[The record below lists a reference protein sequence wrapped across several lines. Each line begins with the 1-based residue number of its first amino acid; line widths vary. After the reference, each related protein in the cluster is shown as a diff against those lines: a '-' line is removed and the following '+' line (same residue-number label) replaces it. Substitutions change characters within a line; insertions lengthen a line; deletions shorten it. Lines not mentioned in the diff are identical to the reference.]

1 MKKKILIFG
10 AGETATIAAEFFLVD
25 SHEEIAGF
33 VVDDEFRTKD
43 CHHGYPIH
51 KLSEAV
57 GNFSPSKYKI
67 FVALSYGQ
75 LNRERLR
82 MFNFFENLGYEFASY
97 ISSNAN
103 IWRTAEIGRNCMIF
117 EGNNLQHNSV
127 IEDNVILW
135 SGNHIGHGS
144 RICHSAYL
152 SSHVCIAGF
161 SSVGKRGFLGINSA
175 VTDNIEVAEDC
186 FLAAGS
192 IINKN
197 TLRNGVYVGNP
208 ALRNPKVSATKLFK
222 VKNESI

>member
-1 MKKKILIFG
+1 VKKKILIFG
-10 AGETATIAAEFFLVD
+10 AGETATIAAEFFSVD
-25 SHEEIAGF
+25 SHEKIAGF
-33 VVDDEFRTKD
+33 VVNDGFMNKEF
-43 CHHGYPIH
+43 HHGYPVH

-57 GNFSPSKYKI
+57 NDFSPSKYKI

-82 MFNFFENLGYEFASY
+82 IFNFFDNLGYEFASY
-97 ISSNAN
+97 ISSNAS
-103 IWRTAEIGRNCMIF
+103 IWRTAEVGRNCMIF

-127 IEDNVILW
+127 VEDNVILW

-161 SSVGKRGFLGINSA
+161 SKIGNRVFLGINSA
-175 VTDNIEVAEDC
+175 VTDNIEIAEDC
-186 FLAAGS
+186 FIAAGAL
-192 IINKN
+192 INKN
-197 TLRNGVYVGNP
+197 TSSNGVYLGNP
-208 ALRNPKVSATKLFK
+208 AIRNTKVSATKFFK